1 MQLPNIALPL
11 LGLALPLLFVRAPRV
26 KAVSN
31 VLVGTA
37 LLFLAIGLLKDNVPP
52 PTADAL
58 GFLQSLQGI
67 GLVSN
72 LIFVATG
79 ALLALIIQSSGV
91 AVVLTVALCE
101 AGTIGYTTGAARCS
115 VRTSEQLS
123 PPIPPR
129 LRATLGRS
137 VRLVPIC

>member
-58 GFLQSLQGI
+58 GFLQSL
-67 GLVSN
+67 
-72 LIFVATG
+72 
-79 ALLALIIQSSGV
+79 
-91 AVVLTVALCE
+91 
-101 AGTIGYTTGAARCS
+101 
-115 VRTSEQLS
+115 
-123 PPIPPR
+123 
-129 LRATLGRS
+129 
-137 VRLVPIC
+137 